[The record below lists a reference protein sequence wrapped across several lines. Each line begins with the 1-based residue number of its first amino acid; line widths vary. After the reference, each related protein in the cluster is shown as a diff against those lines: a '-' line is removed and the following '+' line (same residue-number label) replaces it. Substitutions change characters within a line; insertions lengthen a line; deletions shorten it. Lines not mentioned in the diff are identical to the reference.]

1 MICKMFLI
9 ISLNIFGGPM
19 PKSIF
24 SFLLFSSLIFTASL
38 NAQDEMSAD
47 QKAWMD
53 YMTPGP
59 MHEMMAKSVGEWKT
73 KNTYWMDPNGKPTV
87 SEGTA
92 SAKMILGGR
101 YLKAA
106 HKGTVMGMPMEGI
119 NLLCYDNA
127 SREFTAVWI
136 DNLGTGMSVSK
147 GTYDDE
153 TKTIYF
159 IGRMVDPM
167 SGKEIK
173 FRQTHQII
181 NNNHQLFEML
191 CFRTERNLKC
201 WKLTIEDNC

>member
-1 MICKMFLI
+1 MF
-9 ISLNIFGGPM
+9 
-19 PKSIF
+19 KSIF
-24 SFLLFSSLIFTASL
+24 ALLAFSLLIFTASL

-47 QKAWMD
+47 QKARID

-73 KNTYWMDPNGKPTV
+73 KNTYWMDPNGMPTV

-92 SAKMILGGR
+92 SVEMILGGR
-101 YLKAA
+101 YLKAV
-106 HKGTVMGMPMEGI
+106 HKGTAMGMPMEGI
-119 NLLCYDNA
+119 NLQCYDNA

-159 IGRMVDPM
+159 IGRMIDPM
-167 SGKEIK
+167 SRKEIK

-181 NNNHQLFEML
+181 NNNHHMFEMFML
-191 CFRTERNLKC
+191 QNGEEFKMLEVDYRR
-201 WKLTIEDNC
+201 